1 MRSVIRIP
9 AMVPWVRPTPE
20 SPVTIKIFGS
30 PGFLPMNASP
40 SALFIIWPDQRN
52 SGSPTSPKWGSL
64 AKCVWASHATS
75 SHCPRPHRRYFH
87 RRKLIP
93 QTPNVPSSLHPL
105 TSRRPET
112 TATLNPMRSIHL
124 RACRDFIFGGHL
136 TSRFRNAKEQPSF
149 PMLRFPFLSSTIHIP
164 SRSEEA
170 ERVSQL
176 PLACPVLACVTM
188 P

>member
-1 MRSVIRIP
+1 MAAARTILRDESYNVSQGLPRPCMRSVIRIP

-105 TSRRPET
+105 
-112 TATLNPMRSIHL
+112 
-124 RACRDFIFGGHL
+124 
-136 TSRFRNAKEQPSF
+136 NAVHSSSCVSVT
-149 PMLRFPFLSSTIHIP
+149 LSSAGI
-164 SRSEEA
+164 
-170 ERVSQL
+170 SQ
-176 PLACPVLACVTM
+176 VGFVT
-188 P
+188 PRNSPAFQCFASHF